1 MVTKDTPLNE
11 LFDAACLYADTIVQ
25 SGENFRVKDLFRG
38 VEWSRIPK
46 GFRTKL
52 GFLFFAYV
60 TGEAKDQYEPNGRH
74 FKISRFTGRSEHGQR
89 LGTLFWQS

>member
-1 MVTKDTPLNE
+1 MVTKDTALNE
-11 LFDAACLYADTIVQ
+11 LFEAACLSADTIVQ

-52 GFLFFAYV
+52 GGMFLAYV
-60 TGEAKDQYEPNGRH
+60 GSEAKDTYITVGKTLQNQQIYK
-74 FKISRFTGRSEHGQR
+74 KIAERKDIKQR
-89 LGTLFWQS
+89 CEE

>member
-60 TGEAKDQYEPNGRH
+60 TGEAKDQYEPNGKTL
-74 FKISRFTGRSEHGQR
+74 KISRFTGRSEHGQR

>member
-1 MVTKDTPLNE
+1 MNYSMQLVSMPKLLSNRARTFE
-11 LFDAACLYADTIVQ
+11 Y
-25 SGENFRVKDLFRG
+25 ENFRVKDLFRG

-60 TGEAKDQYEPNGRH
+60 TGEAKDKYEPNG
-74 FKISRFTGRSEHGQR
+74 K
-89 LGTLFWQS
+89 TLQNQQIYRKK